1 MTIKHIFWGLLFM
14 VLASIGWRYKNAE
27 AVQNFLHPQPT
38 KSPTFNSTKWSPQ
51 RQASPGSR
59 RIHEASLAGCPVAR
73 KVGGMRKC
81 KKGREVIYTDGDCP
95 TGSKELGMNGGS
107 LTVVQSPSD
116 TATPEKDTPRPNVRN
131 LLVDPEKR
139 RRIAQQAHGSHREP
153 LIWQH
158 EAPHRN
164 HLGCSGQPADGR
176 LCPKPVLPAR

>member
-38 KSPTFNSTKWSPQ
+38 QVADIQFDKMEPPSAGPAPGPGESMKPVS
-51 RQASPGSR
+51 QA
-59 RIHEASLAGCPVAR
+59 APVAR

-131 LLVDPEKR
+131 LLVDPEKDAELR
-139 RRIAQQAHGSHREP
+139 NKRMDRIVNP
-153 LIWQH
+153 
-158 EAPHRN
+158 
-164 HLGCSGQPADGR
+164 
-176 LCPKPVLPAR
+176 